1 MRQTDEC
8 TRMYLLSFPRLR
20 PSIAGKHVSL
30 RDGKRCRYPERGKKT
45 ACLSNS
51 RLESQSTVVIVC
63 SSCLSFSLSLSC
75 IHPRAILKSSTC
87 STGRGGGGEEGWR
100 VHGITTTMRARR
112 TVYNSVATSCADT
125 RHSTMVQRMDPR
137 AGYSIFGKRERSAE
151 LSNRGGKEKGLR
163 PFFFSIYFLKSLRYG
178 KLRIFIP

>member
-137 AGYSIFGKRERSAE
+137 AGYSIFGKCASEV
-151 LSNRGGKEKGLR
+151 LSYRIEEEKKR
-163 PFFFSIYFLKSLRYG
+163 VCDHFFFYLFFKVVAIW
-178 KLRIFIP
+178 

>member
-1 MRQTDEC
+1 MVNAVDTQKG
-8 TRMYLLSFPRLR
+8 
-20 PSIAGKHVSL
+20 GKKRHVSL
-30 RDGKRCRYPERGKKT
+30 IPGWN
-45 ACLSNS
+45 LSQ
-51 RLESQSTVVIVC
+51 QSSLFAHPV
-63 SSCLSFSLSLSC
+63 SHSLSLSR

-137 AGYSIFGKRERSAE
+137 AGYSIFGKCASEV
-151 LSNRGGKEKGLR
+151 LSYRIEEEKDLR
-163 PFFFSIYFLKSLRYG
+163 
-178 KLRIFIP
+178 

>member
-1 MRQTDEC
+1 MVNVVDTQK
-8 TRMYLLSFPRLR
+8 
-20 PSIAGKHVSL
+20 G
-30 RDGKRCRYPERGKKT
+30 GKKT

-137 AGYSIFGKRERSAE
+137 AGYSIFGKCASEV
-151 LSNRGGKEKGLR
+151 LSYRIEEEKKR
-163 PFFFSIYFLKSLRYG
+163 VCDHFFFSIYFLKSLRYG